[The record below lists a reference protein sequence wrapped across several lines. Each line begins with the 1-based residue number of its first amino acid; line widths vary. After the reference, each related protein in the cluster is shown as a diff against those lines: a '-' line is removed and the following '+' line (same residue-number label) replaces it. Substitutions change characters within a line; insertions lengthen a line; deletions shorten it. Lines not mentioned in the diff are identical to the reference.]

1 MVKHY
6 FEAHEEEN
14 PRDMRFGMRLIR
26 THRTAFNRQISESVV
41 IQTEKRKHLILN
53 SKSEYNRCA
62 LPRLTAKVGE
72 ENIKTLEKKKIEEK
86 KAEKELEGKIRN
98 LKMTRNRERRPKPH
112 EQDQP
117 ALKKRK
123 TNMNGYK
130 RVIQKPQSEGKR
142 KDSEI
147 EKEKETEQRIKE
159 QLYKDK
165 RPEHPRK

>member
-1 MVKHY
+1 M
-6 FEAHEEEN
+6 
-14 PRDMRFGMRLIR
+14 
-26 THRTAFNRQISESVV
+26 
-41 IQTEKRKHLILN
+41 
-53 SKSEYNRCA
+53 
-62 LPRLTAKVGE
+62 GE

-86 KAEKELEGKIRN
+86 KAEKELENKIRN

-147 EKEKETEQRIKE
+147 EKEKETEKRIKE
-159 QLYKDK
+159 QLDKDRETRTPKKIRIITTETSEKEGVESESRWEKAWTQEEWDNKLKEREERIIKEEEQRQRKMREAK
-165 RPEHPRK
+165 RK